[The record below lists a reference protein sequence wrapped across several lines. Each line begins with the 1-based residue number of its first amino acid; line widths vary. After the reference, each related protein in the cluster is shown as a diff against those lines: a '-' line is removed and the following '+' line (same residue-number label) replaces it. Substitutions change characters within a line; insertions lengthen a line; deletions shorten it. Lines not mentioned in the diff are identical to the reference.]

1 MDTASIYDWF
11 ARDCMHAAE
20 QTDDPRQREILLKLG
35 VQWAAAAQQ
44 VRDERRPLARILKAG
59 LGLCRSISTGK

>member
-20 QTDDPRQREILLKLG
+20 ETDDPRKREILLKLAE
-35 VQWAAAAQQ
+35 QWAAAAQQ
-44 VRDERRPLARILKAG
+44 SRDEASTQSTLPTMVSRPNSGGRAA
-59 LGLCRSISTGK
+59 

>member
-1 MDTASIYDWF
+1 MDTASVYDWF

-20 QTDDPRQREILLKLG
+20 QTDDPRQREILLKLA

-44 VRDERRPLARILKAG
+44 SRDEA
-59 LGLCRSISTGK
+59 STQSTS